1 MCSHAYTRCVLICT
15 QCHEENPERARF
27 CLACGAPI
35 AEPAPPALVEERK
48 LVTAVFVDL
57 VGFTSRSE
65 GLDPEDVRALQ
76 APYHARLRTE
86 LERHGGTVEKY
97 IGDAVFALFGA
108 PTTHEDD
115 PERAVRAALAI
126 QRAIADL
133 NATNPRFDLHIRI
146 GINTGEALVGLTAR
160 PAEGEAM
167 AAGDVVNTANRLE
180 SAAPKDG
187 ILVGEQTYRAT
198 SAVIEYEPAEPVQA
212 KGKREPVPA
221 WRVVG
226 ARELGRPSFASPLVG
241 RERELA
247 DLEELWRDVVGT
259 REPAIASVIAAPGIG
274 KSRLLAELAH
284 RLEPDATVLTG
295 RCLPYGEGI
304 TYWPVVAIV
313 RAAAGIAVSDE
324 PDVVAEKLGSMLERL
339 PTRDRHELRTIGAA
353 LAHLIGAPATPR
365 GTYSAESITQREL
378 HWGFRR
384 LFELLAA
391 HRPLV
396 LAFEDLHWAEPTL
409 LELLAFLGESQGAP
423 ILVLAS
429 ARPELR
435 ELDATLVEP
444 GPRRR
449 VLELEPLDAGASEEL
464 LGALLGRRLTPS
476 GARALL
482 ESSAGNP
489 LFLEELVQSLEDEG
503 PLGGAGT
510 ELDVETMPMPTSLRS
525 LIASRLDRLPAG
537 QKQAA
542 AHASVIGMTFWTG
555 AVGHLSGVD
564 GEVDARLNGLA
575 RRDFVQSARTSSIA
589 GEREWLFKH
598 VLIRDVAYGGLP
610 KRERARLHRRCAEW
624 NTTLPGEEV
633 RIELV
638 AYHLEQACLVVGE
651 IDYADVEAPVADA
664 VQALSRAAEKAERRE
679 GLREAERFYT
689 RALALAEPGSPT
701 ALELTLKHAQTLG
714 MLGELERA
722 SQLLVEVECAAAE
735 AGVDEVRCAALL
747 ALVSIDRKLGYG
759 AASRRHLHAADQ
771 LACVSRDVRLRI
783 RAAFERAQAAAWF
796 DGIGEA
802 ELDDLREGLAMAEAI
817 DDRAL
822 RIEAHQ
828 HLGTLFFNLG
838 RLTEAAEHL
847 ESARALAA
855 GLGSRRDEARAMYL
869 LAFTRYHLGRL
880 DEAEHLGLQAHEWLE
895 RSGDTNF
902 QLQNGR
908 ALAKYALAR
917 GDAVAAEQRLREGL
931 PLARE
936 RGGWLLVEFLRLLAE
951 ALVRENRLDEARAA
965 ATEARASLPEEDPYA
980 SAAALLSEIITD
992 GGAAPVATRERA
1004 AEAFQLLQEQHL
1016 LLDLEEARLD
1026 VARALL
1032 RFGDPSGARSELTRA
1047 RESLDRLDAAGLLAQ
1062 INRELNETG
1071 GVGGTGSARPGPT

>member
-1 MCSHAYTRCVLICT
+1 MVICT
-15 QCHEENPERARF
+15 ECYEENPDRARF

-35 AEPAPPALVEERK
+35 SESTPPPLVEERK

-76 APYHARLRTE
+76 APYHARLRAE

-126 QRAIADL
+126 LQAIADL
-133 NATNPRFDLHIRI
+133 NAANPRFDLHIRI

-160 PAEGEAM
+160 PAEGDAM

-187 ILVGEQTYRAT
+187 ILVGEETYRAT
-198 SAVIEYEPAEPVQA
+198 ASVIDYEPAEPVLA

-226 ARELGRPSFASPLVG
+226 VRELTGRPSFTSPLVG
-241 RERELA
+241 REREL
-247 DLEELWRDVVGT
+247 DELEAIWNEVVRT
-259 REPAIASVIAAPGIG
+259 REPALANVIAAPGIG
-274 KSRLLAELAH
+274 KSRLLAELTQ
-284 RLEPDATVLTG
+284 RLETDATVLTG

-304 TYWPVVAIV
+304 TYWPIVAIV
-313 RAAAGIAVSDE
+313 RAAAGIAVSDT
-324 PDVVAEKLGSMLERL
+324 PDVVSEKLGSVLERL

-353 LAHLIGAPATPR
+353 LAHLIGAAATPR
-365 GTYSAESITQREL
+365 GTYSAESITQHEL

-391 HRPLV
+391 DRPLV
-396 LAFEDLHWAEPTL
+396 LVFEDLHWAEPTL
-409 LELLAFLGESQGAP
+409 LELLAFLGESRGAP

-435 ELDATLVEP
+435 ETGATLVAP
-444 GPRRR
+444 GPRNR

-464 LGALLGRRLTPS
+464 LAGLLGRTLTS
-476 GARALL
+476 AGARALL
-482 ESSAGNP
+482 DNSAGNP

-503 PLGGAGT
+503 LLSDGGS
-510 ELDVETMPMPTSLRS
+510 ELDIQALPMPTNLRS
-525 LIASRLDRLPAG
+525 LIGSRLDRLRAEE
-537 QKQAA
+537 KQAA
-542 AHASVIGMTFWTG
+542 AHASVIGITFWTG
-555 AVGHLSGVD
+555 AVGHLSGLD
-564 GEVDARLNGLA
+564 GEMEMRLDGLA
-575 RRDFVQSARTSSIA
+575 RRDFVQRSRTSSIA
-589 GEREWLFKH
+589 GEREWSFKH

-624 NTTLPGEEV
+624 NSTLPGGEV

-638 AYHLEQACLVVGE
+638 AYHLEQACFVAGE
-651 IDYADVEAPVADA
+651 IDYADVDAPVADA
-664 VQALSRAAEKAERRE
+664 VLALSRAAEKAERRE
-679 GLREAERFYT
+679 GMREAERFYT
-689 RALALAEPGSPT
+689 RALALAEAGSPT

-714 MLGELERA
+714 ILGELERA
-722 SQLLVEVECAAAE
+722 SDLLVDVERSAAE
-735 AGVDEVRCAALL
+735 AGLDDLRCAALL
-747 ALVSIDRKLGYG
+747 ALVSIDRKLGHG
-759 AASRRHLHAADQ
+759 AASRGHLRVADQ
-771 LACVSRDVRLRI
+771 LAAVSRDVRLRI
-783 RAAFERAQAAAWF
+783 RAAFERAQAGAWF
-796 DGIGEA
+796 EGIGEG
-802 ELDDLREGLAMAEAI
+802 ELDDLRKGLAMAEEI

-828 HLGTLFFNLG
+828 HLGTLLFNLG
-838 RLTEAAEHL
+838 RLTEAEEQL
-847 ESARALAA
+847 ERARSLAA
-855 GLGSRRDEARAMYL
+855 RLGSRRDEARALYL

-880 DEAEHLGLQAHEWLE
+880 DEAERLGLQAREWLE

-917 GDAVAAEQRLREGL
+917 GDAVVAEERLRDGL

-951 ALVRENRLDEARAA
+951 ALVREGRLDEARNAA
-965 ATEARASLPEEDPYA
+965 AEARASLPEEDPYA
-980 SAAALLSEIITD
+980 SAAALLTEIITD

-1004 AEAFQLLQEQHL
+1004 AEAFRLLQEQHL

-1047 RESLDRLDAAGLLAQ
+1047 RESLDRIDAGGLLAQ
-1062 INRELNETG
+1062 INRELDDAG
-1071 GVGGTGSARPGPT
+1071 GAGHAGSARDDG

>member
-1 MCSHAYTRCVLICT
+1 VVICT
-15 QCHEENPERARF
+15 ECYEQNPDRARF

-35 AEPAPPALVEERK
+35 AEPTQPALLEERK

-76 APYHARLRTE
+76 APYHARLRAE

-126 QRAIADL
+126 QDAIADL
-133 NATNPRFDLHIRI
+133 NAANPRFDLHIRI
-146 GINTGEALVGLTAR
+146 GINTGEALVGLKAR
-160 PAEGEAM
+160 PAEGDAM

-187 ILVGEQTYRAT
+187 ILVGEETYRAT
-198 SAVIEYEPAEPVQA
+198 ASVIDYEPAEPVQA

-221 WRVVG
+221 WRVVA
-226 ARELGRPSFASPLVG
+226 AREPAGRPLFASPLVG
-241 RERELA
+241 RERELGE
-247 DLEELWRDVVGT
+247 LEELWSEVVRT
-259 REPAIASVIAAPGIG
+259 REPALASVIAAPGIG
-274 KSRLLAELAH
+274 KSRLVFELTQ
-284 RLEPDATVLTG
+284 RLEADATVFTG

-304 TYWPVVAIV
+304 TYWPVIGIV
-313 RAAAGIAVSDE
+313 RGAAGIAVSDT
-324 PDVVAEKLGSMLERL
+324 PDVVSEKLGSMLEGL
-339 PTRDRHELRTIGAA
+339 PTQDGHELRTIGAA
-353 LAHLIGAPATPR
+353 LAHLIGAPVTPR
-365 GTYSAESITQREL
+365 GTSSAESITQREL

-391 HRPLV
+391 DCPLV
-396 LAFEDLHWAEPTL
+396 LVFEDLHWAEPTL
-409 LELLAFLGESQGAP
+409 LELLAFVGESSGAP

-435 ELDATLVEP
+435 DTGAAILTP
-444 GPRRR
+444 GPRNRIW
-449 VLELEPLDAGASEEL
+449 ELDPLDARASEEL
-464 LGALLGRRLTPS
+464 LAGLLGRALTPA
-476 GARALL
+476 GARAVLD
-482 ESSAGNP
+482 SSAGNP

-503 PLGGAGT
+503 LVGDEDGA
-510 ELDVETMPMPTSLRS
+510 LDIEALPMPTSLRS
-525 LIASRLDRLPAG
+525 LIGSRLDRLPADE
-537 QKQAA
+537 KQAA
-542 AHASVIGMTFWTG
+542 AHASVIGITFWTG
-555 AVGHLSGVD
+555 AVAHLSGVD
-564 GEVDARLNGLA
+564 GGIDERLEGLA
-575 RRDFVQSARTSSIA
+575 RRDFVQGARTSSIA
-589 GEREWLFKH
+589 GEGEWSFKH

-624 NTTLPGEEV
+624 NSTLPGEEV

-638 AYHLEQACLVVGE
+638 AYHLEQACLVAGE
-651 IDYADVEAPVADA
+651 IDYADVEAPMADA
-664 VQALSRAAEKAERRE
+664 VRALARAAEKAERRE
-679 GLREAERFYT
+679 GMREAERFYA
-689 RALALAEPGSPT
+689 RALALAEVGSPT

-722 SQLLVEVECAAAE
+722 SEQLVEVERSAAE
-735 AGVDEVRCAALL
+735 AGLDDVRCAALL
-747 ALVSIDRKLGYG
+747 ALVSIDRKLGRG
-759 AASRRHLHAADQ
+759 AASRAHLGAANQ
-771 LACVSRDVRLRI
+771 FAAVSRDVRMRI
-783 RAAFERAQAAAWF
+783 RAAFERAQAGAWF
-796 DGIGEA
+796 DGIGES
-802 ELDDLREGLAMAEAI
+802 ELDDLREGLAMAEEI

-828 HLGTLFFNLG
+828 HLGTLLFNLG
-838 RLTEAAEHL
+838 RLNDAEEQL
-847 ESARALAA
+847 ERARSLAA
-855 GLGSRRDEARAMYL
+855 QLGSRRDEARALYL

-880 DEAEHLGLQAHEWLE
+880 EEAEQLALQAREWLE

-917 GDAVAAEQRLREGL
+917 GDAVVAEQRLREGL

-951 ALVRENRLDEARAA
+951 ALVREDRLDEARAA
-965 ATEARASLPEEDPYA
+965 AAEARASLPEEDPYA
-980 SAAALLSEIITD
+980 SAAALLSEIITE

-1004 AEAFQLLQEQHL
+1004 AEAFRLLQDQHL

-1032 RFGDPSGARSELTRA
+1032 RFGDPSGARGELTRA
-1047 RESLDRLDAAGLLAQ
+1047 RESLDRIDAAGLLAQ
-1062 INRELNETG
+1062 INRELDEG
-1071 GVGGTGSARPGPT
+1071 GGAGRPGSARRS